1 VFGLEFAEARLK
13 EKNTRRSDHEL
24 GVTRSLRDY
33 TIGWKKGKPVV
44 RITTVNVALCT
55 RMGVSVENFAL
66 ELLKARNT

>member
-1 VFGLEFAEARLK
+1 MKIRSRIRR
-13 EKNTRRSDHEL
+13 NTQPSDH
-24 GVTRSLRDY
+24 

-44 RITTVNVALCT
+44 RITTVNVELCN